1 MFPVTPQGVAVL
13 QNKMKDKRDLTNLT
27 QRELLLLTAQR
38 VEDIGEKID
47 KIEGQCDDNDS
58 RITVL
63 ETRGKFF
70 GAVWGVMAGFF
81 SSFITSKL

>member
-1 MFPVTPQGVAVL
+1 MAVL

-70 GAVWGVMAGFF
+70 GAVWGVIAGVC
-81 SSFITSKL
+81 SALITKNI

>member
-1 MFPVTPQGVAVL
+1 MFPVTPSGVAVL
-13 QNKMKDKRDLTNLT
+13 PKKMKDNRDLTNLT

-38 VEDIGEKID
+38 VEDIGVKID
-47 KIEGQCDDNDS
+47 KIESQSDNNDS

-70 GAVWGVMAGFF
+70 GALWGVMAGFF